1 MIRAIRKFIGN
12 IGSLLNRLYNKLSFI
27 YYKTKTGKNL
37 KVNGRIKICGTK
49 GRISI
54 GDNAVINSSEYAIP
68 IGYNCKSVFW
78 ILGDGKI
85 TIGSN
90 TGMSNVALCS
100 QSSISIGN
108 NVMLG
113 GGVKIYDTDF
123 HSINYIERRNINTDK
138 GRTSKPIVIED
149 DAFIGA
155 GSVVLKGSHI
165 GARSII
171 GAGSVVSGS
180 IPADEIWAGNPAKFI
195 RNIE

>member
-12 IGSLLNRLYNKLSFI
+12 IGSLLNRLYNKLSFM

-113 GGVKIYDTDF
+113 EALKYMI
-123 HSINYIERRNINTDK
+123 
-138 GRTSKPIVIED
+138 PI
-149 DAFIGA
+149 
-155 GSVVLKGSHI
+155 
-165 GARSII
+165 
-171 GAGSVVSGS
+171 
-180 IPADEIWAGNPAKFI
+180 FI
-195 RNIE
+195 R